1 MNNDHTENLTIRR
14 YGVYAA
20 VFLKKA
26 DSAGV
31 FPSDE
36 HVQKATDLIFGF
48 ANAMEKAASNKSQI
62 VSKCSCMLKQLWH
75 RRKQEAKNGTPA
87 SPQPKPSL
95 AGNTR
100 APSTSDDL
108 YMASFSQQDVADGST
123 SGQESF
129 TGEGRV
135 LGLDPADL
143 GQFASAIPLDESI
156 LESFPLDFDF
166 LSGGDFEE
174 FASAPLNDIE
184 W

>member
-1 MNNDHTENLTIRR
+1 MTHDHTENLTIHR

-36 HVQKATDLIFGF
+36 HAQKAIDLTFGF
-48 ANAMEKAASNKSQI
+48 ANAMAKAASNKSPI
-62 VSKCSCMLKQLWH
+62 FSKCSCMLKQLWH
-75 RRKQEAKNGTPA
+75 HRKQEAKTGTPA
-87 SPQPKPSL
+87 FAKPKPNL

-100 APSTSDDL
+100 APSISGDS
-108 YMASFSQQDVADGST
+108 YVASSSQQDVTDGST

-129 TGEGRV
+129 TEEGRV
-135 LGLDPADL
+135 SGLDPADL
-143 GQFASAIPLDESI
+143 GQFASAIPLDENV

-166 LSGGDFEE
+166 LIGGDFED